1 MTLEIRCA
9 GVLSSY
15 LIYGGY
21 EALPSR
27 IMQRFGEVVHEG
39 FRGNDAGHYTL

>member
-15 LIYGGY
+15 LIYGGD

-27 IMQRFGEVVHEG
+27 IMQCFGEIVHEW
-39 FRGNDAGHYTL
+39 FRGNDTGHYTL